1 MDNFLSEFCLG
12 KYRDE
17 YVWVRSHLR
26 HMSDGSVVPIAT
38 YPRRKW
44 GIRK

>member
-1 MDNFLSEFCLG
+1 MNDILQVTYLG
-12 KYRDE
+12 KHRDE

-26 HMSDGSVVPIAT
+26 HMSDGSVVSIST

-44 GIRK
+44 GTRK